1 MPANIRTLAIAAT
14 CLGASVIA
22 APASAQWYAGGNA
35 GRSQI
40 QYNGGQLATDL
51 SIHGITGTGSINNS
65 DLGFKLFGGYQLND
79 TFAVEAG
86 YVNLG
91 KFGLTGSYSRP
102 LPAGTF
108 TGDLKSQ
115 GVNVDL
121 VGSVGMGDQLSVYG
135 RIGGAYLN
143 TKASAAASTASF
155 VGYSNA
161 TKDQI
166 VADLGVGFQF
176 EVSKGFAAR
185 LEWQHF
191 FQVGD
196 STTGRTDIDLFSLGL
211 VRKF

>member
-1 MPANIRTLAIAAT
+1 MQARIRTFAIAAA
-14 CLGASVIA
+14 CLSAVVLAS
-22 APASAQWYAGGNA
+22 PASAQWYAGGNA
-35 GRSQI
+35 GRSQV

-51 SIHGITGTGSINNS
+51 SIHGITGTGSIDNS
-65 DLGFKLFGGYQLND
+65 DLGFKLFGGYRLND

-91 KFGLTGSYSRP
+91 KFSLNGSYTRP

-108 TGDLKSQ
+108 TGDLKSH
-115 GVNVDL
+115 GLNVDL
-121 VGSVGMGDQLSVYG
+121 VGSVGMGDQLSAYG
-135 RIGGAYLN
+135 RFGAAYLN
-143 TKASAAASTASF
+143 TKASASASTASF

-166 VADLGVGFQF
+166 VADLGIGFQMDF
-176 EVSKGFAAR
+176 TKGFAAR

-196 STTGRTDIDLFSLGL
+196 STTGRTDIDLFTLGL
-211 VRKF
+211 IRKF